1 MLNLKYLHFTIV
13 YVLFISVLSHIP
25 NTNIPES
32 SPSFTH
38 QDKLFHLTEFF
49 FLGILIQLSFIERKI
64 FSKRAIM
71 FMTLICGF
79 SMACVD
85 ELHQSFIDGRHS
97 SIGDL
102 TSDFLGI
109 IFSVI
114 SYRNF
119 Y

>member
-1 MLNLKYLHFTIV
+1 MLNIKYLHFTIV
-13 YVLFISVLSHIP
+13 YVLFISSLSHMP
-25 NTNIPES
+25 NNNLPES
-32 SPSFTH
+32 SDSFTH
-38 QDKLFHLTEFF
+38 QDKLFHFGEFF
-49 FLGILIQLSFIERKI
+49 FLGILIQLSFIEQKV

-79 SMACVD
+79 SMACID

-109 IFSVI
+109 IFGVV

>member
-1 MLNLKYLHFTIV
+1 MFNLKYLHFTIV

-85 ELHQSFIDGRHS
+85 ELHQGFIDGRHS

>member
-13 YVLFISVLSHIP
+13 YVLFISVLSHMP

-32 SPSFTH
+32 SHSFTH
-38 QDKLFHLTEFF
+38 QDKLFHLAEFF

-114 SYRNF
+114 SYRNS

>member
-114 SYRNF
+114 SYRNS

>member
-13 YVLFISVLSHIP
+13 YVLFISVLSHMP
-25 NTNIPES
+25 NTNISES
-32 SPSFTH
+32 SHSFTH
-38 QDKLFHLTEFF
+38 QDKLFHLVEFF

-97 SIGDL
+97 SINDL
-102 TSDFLGI
+102 VFDFLGLLLS
-109 IFSVI
+109 FLN
-114 SYRNF
+114 YKNF

>member
-85 ELHQSFIDGRHS
+85 ELHQGFIDGRHS

-114 SYRNF
+114 SYRNS

>member
-13 YVLFISVLSHIP
+13 YVLFISVLSHTP
-25 NTNIPES
+25 NTDFPES
-32 SPSFTH
+32 SHSFVH
-38 QDKLFHLTEFF
+38 QDKLFHLGEFF
-49 FLGILIQLSFIERKI
+49 LLGTLIQLSFIERKI

-79 SMACVD
+79 SIACVD

-114 SYRNF
+114 IYRNS

>member
-1 MLNLKYLHFTIV
+1 MFNLKYLHFTIV

-114 SYRNF
+114 SYRNS